1 MRMKMMDKKTVF
13 SFIMLILGVAL
24 ELFAIWGN
32 GLLSNTWS
40 AVIKIVSS
48 IIILMSV
55 YGIIK

>member
-13 SFIMLILGVAL
+13 SLIMLILGVAL

>member
-1 MRMKMMDKKTVF
+1 MKMMDKKTVF
-13 SFIMLILGVAL
+13 SLIMLILGVAL

-48 IIILMSV
+48 IVILMSV

>member
-13 SFIMLILGVAL
+13 SLIMLILGVAL

-48 IIILMSV
+48 IVILMSV

>member
-1 MRMKMMDKKTVF
+1 MKMMDKKTVF
-13 SFIMLILGVAL
+13 SLIMLILGVAL

-40 AVIKIVSS
+40 TVIKIVSS